1 VSEKPESPS
10 PSHQPRRQRETARN
24 NKNRVISYLAILFAA
39 AFLLLLMS
47 YFMQQR
53 TNNEV
58 IDGLTQSLNSIH
70 SLQNLVDANE
80 ALEKENSRLEGE
92 NRALEQ
98 ERDVLAG
105 EALALKDQAAA
116 MQYFWQIN
124 EAYAR
129 GRYKLCRSLIEE
141 MEAQIPVSGED
152 AKLSDFLSKENIT
165 GTERFSPYDRYME
178 IYHALY

>member
-1 VSEKPESPS
+1 MSDKPESPS
-10 PSHQPRRQRETARN
+10 PSRENRRRREAARN
-24 NKNRVISYLAILFAA
+24 NKNRVFSYLAILFAA

-53 TNNEV
+53 ANSEV

-70 SLQNLVDANE
+70 SLQNLVDVNE
-80 ALEKENSRLEGE
+80 ALEQENTTLKNE
-92 NRALEQ
+92 NHTLEQ
-98 ERDVLAG
+98 ERDALAT
-105 EALALKDQAAA
+105 EAQALKDQGAA

-124 EAYAR
+124 EAFVR

-141 MEAQIPVSGED
+141 MEAQTPSSGGD
-152 AKLSDFLSKENIT
+152 AKLTDFLSKENIT